1 MSSLRSEGLIIQAVR
16 HKQMIPE
23 RSGPADFCLTDR
35 RPGLL
40 ERGALDG
47 SCSDRCCNLNT
58 LLLLSS
64 GMVVYGEPLTVGL
77 ATDGSHY
84 WSKDWATAAAFVMSP
99 PLNPDPSTPQYLTA
113 LLAW

>member
-1 MSSLRSEGLIIQAVR
+1 
-16 HKQMIPE
+16 MIPE
-23 RSGPADFCLTDR
+23 RSGSADFCLTLRADR

-47 SCSDRCCNLNT
+47 RCSDRCCNLCNLNI

-64 GMVVYGEPLTVGL
+64 GMVVYGEPITAGL